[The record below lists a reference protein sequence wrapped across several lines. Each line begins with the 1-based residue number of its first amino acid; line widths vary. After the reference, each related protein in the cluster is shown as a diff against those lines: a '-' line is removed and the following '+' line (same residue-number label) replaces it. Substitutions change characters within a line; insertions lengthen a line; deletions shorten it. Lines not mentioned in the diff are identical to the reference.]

1 MFRDKHTHR
10 KLDPLM
16 LLVILVSLAVLMT
29 SVVDAA
35 EPFYNTL
42 SLADIQDQEV
52 QLTPVG
58 RHGAGL
64 HMSYQSNPYIY
75 EPAKLNRAN
84 VQQVAASPTFFLSVR
99 VPW

>member
-1 MFRDKHTHR
+1 MFRNKHTHR

-16 LLVILVSLAVLMT
+16 LLAILVSLAVLLT
-29 SVVDAA
+29 SVADAA
-35 EPFYNTL
+35 EPFYYKL
-42 SLADIQDQEV
+42 SLADLQDQEI
-52 QLTPVG
+52 QLTPSG

-75 EPAKLNRAN
+75 EPVKYNRTS
-84 VQQVAASPTFFLSVR
+84 VQQVASSPTFFLSLR

>member
-10 KLDPLM
+10 KLDPL
-16 LLVILVSLAVLMT
+16 LLLAILVSLAVLMT
-29 SVVDAA
+29 SAVDAA
-35 EPFYNTL
+35 EPFYKTL

-58 RHGAGL
+58 KHGAGF
-64 HMSYQSNPYIY
+64 HMSYQTNPYIY
-75 EPAKLNRAN
+75 EPVTSSRTNL
-84 VQQVAASPTFFLSVR
+84 QQVAASPTFFLSVR

>member
-16 LLVILVSLAVLMT
+16 LLAILVSLAVLMT
-29 SVVDAA
+29 SVADAA

-52 QLTPVG
+52 QLAPVG
-58 RHGAGL
+58 RHGAGV
-64 HMSYQSNPYIY
+64 HMSYQTNPYMY
-75 EPAKLNRAN
+75 EPPTSRPSN
-84 VQQVAASPTFFLSVR
+84 VQQTSSSPTFFLSVR

>member
-1 MFRDKHTHR
+1 MFKHKHNHR
-10 KLDPLM
+10 KPDPLM

-29 SVVDAA
+29 SAVDAA
-35 EPFYNTL
+35 EPFYKTL

-58 RHGAGL
+58 KHGAGL

>member
-1 MFRDKHTHR
+1 MFRDKHSHR

-16 LLVILVSLAVLMT
+16 LLAILVSLAVLMT
-29 SVVDAA
+29 SAVDAA

-58 RHGAGL
+58 RHGAGV
-64 HMSYQSNPYIY
+64 HMSYQSNPYMY
-75 EPAKLNRAN
+75 EPAKSNRTN
-84 VQQVAASPTFFLSVR
+84 LQPVTSSPTFFLSVR

>member
-10 KLDPLM
+10 KLDPL
-16 LLVILVSLAVLMT
+16 LLLAILVSLAVLMT
-29 SVVDAA
+29 SAVDAA
-35 EPFYNTL
+35 EPFYKKL

-58 RHGAGL
+58 KHGAGF
-64 HMSYQSNPYIY
+64 HMSYQSNPYKY
-75 EPAKLNRAN
+75 EPVTSSRTH
-84 VQQVAASPTFFLSVR
+84 VQQVVSSPTFFLSVR

>member
-1 MFRDKHTHR
+1 MFRYKHSHR

-52 QLTPVG
+52 MLTPVG
-58 RHGAGL
+58 KYGAGM
-64 HMSYQSNPYIY
+64 HMSYQTNPYIY
-75 EPAKLNRAN
+75 EPVRFNRN
-84 VQQVAASPTFFLSVR
+84 NLQQVVSSPTFFLSVR